1 MINLRREFNKWPILI
16 PTYSLAT
23 LNIFFYI
30 ISLKYFIYFSTLDGN
45 PVTGEGYKAG
55 ATDYVQPASINNG
68 NQQVINKNRIPP
80 GGYSSGLW

>member
-1 MINLRREFNKWPILI
+1 MTS
-16 PTYSLAT
+16 TYPNVQSGYFKY
-23 LNIFFYI
+23 IFYI
-30 ISLKYFIYFSTLDGN
+30 ISLKYLIYFSTLDGN